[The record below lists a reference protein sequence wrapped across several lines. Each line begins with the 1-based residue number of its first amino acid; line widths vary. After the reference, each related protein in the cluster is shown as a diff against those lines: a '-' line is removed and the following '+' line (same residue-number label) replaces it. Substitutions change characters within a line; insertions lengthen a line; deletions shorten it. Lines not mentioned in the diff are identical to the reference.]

1 MLGGFMADGMQ
12 RKQLDNLPADIVE
25 GVRFHWRVD
34 EFTDAHPIFKESAE
48 LFRPTQNKYATVVL
62 DIVFDHFLAAN
73 WKTYSDSELDTF
85 ADSFY
90 RLAHEQEHLLTD
102 RHRRLL
108 FYMERDNWLYN
119 YRTLDGLQ
127 QALFGISRKA
137 SLTNNM
143 HRAIAVVETHYETL
157 SRNFSVFYPEL
168 MNIQ

>member
-12 RKQLDNLPADIVE
+12 RKQLDKLPEDIVE

-34 EFTDAHPIFKESAE
+34 EFTDAHPIFKASAE

-73 WKTYSDSELDTF
+73 WASYSDIDLETF
-85 ADSFY
+85 AASFY
-90 RLAHEQEHLLTD
+90 RLAHDHEHLLTD

-108 FYMERDNWLYN
+108 YFMERDNWLFN
-119 YRTLDGLQ
+119 YRSLEGLQ

-137 SLTNNM
+137 SLNNNM
-143 HRAIAVVETHYETL
+143 DRAITVVEAHYETL
-157 SRNFSVFYPEL
+157 DNNFSVFYTEL
-168 MNIQ
+168 MKIS